1 MIQRNKE
8 IIKNQIAVFVARFKL
23 ADIYYNKID
32 DYAIRKDEVI

>member
-1 MIQRNKE
+1 MT
-8 IIKNQIAVFVARFKL
+8 VFVARLNL